1 MKRWISW
8 PTLLISTAIG
18 IVLGAVGAEWAMDR
32 WQVQRIELPT
42 STHPIEAAPTFVL
55 DISITDATTGKQ
67 VLADVFLGQSPDI
80 DVEAP
85 DDGMKLMCENI
96 SMCEVMM
103 TGTAVSQAT
112 NVQVVASGYEK
123 FSIVI
128 RPHVV
133 RSKRMV
139 MPIKLTPSDQRG

>member
-1 MKRWISW
+1 M
-8 PTLLISTAIG
+8 
-18 IVLGAVGAEWAMDR
+18 GAEWVMDR

-42 STHPIEAAPTFVL
+42 STHPTEAAPTFVL
-55 DISITDATTGKQ
+55 DITITDAMTGKP

-85 DDGMKLMCENI
+85 DDAMQLMCEEV

-112 NVQVVASGYEK
+112 NIQVVTPGYEK
-123 FSIVI
+123 FSIII

-133 RSKRMV
+133 RSRRME
-139 MPIKLTPSDQRG
+139 MPIKLTPTDKRG

>member
-8 PTLLISTAIG
+8 PTLFVSLLVG
-18 IVLGAVGAEWAMDR
+18 IILGAGEAEWVMNN
-32 WQVQRIELPT
+32 WQVQRVELPT
-42 STHPIEAAPTFVL
+42 STYPTETAPTFVL
-55 DISITDATTGKQ
+55 DITITDATAGKP

-85 DDGMKLMCENI
+85 GDAMQLMCEEV

-112 NVQVVASGYEK
+112 NVQVVAPGYEK

-133 RSKRMV
+133 RSKRLK
-139 MPIKLTPSDQRG
+139 MPIKLIPADKKL